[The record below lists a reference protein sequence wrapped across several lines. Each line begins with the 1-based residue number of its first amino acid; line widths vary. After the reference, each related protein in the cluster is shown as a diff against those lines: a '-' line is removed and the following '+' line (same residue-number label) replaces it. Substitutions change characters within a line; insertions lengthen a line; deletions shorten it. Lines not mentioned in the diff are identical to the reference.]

1 MLSFMNDAY
10 LHEMRTYKLWR
21 TDAYGQQ
28 AKKRSIREATKQG
41 RKQAV
46 GRREAIGI
54 KPMRGQKP
62 LLRYVFAVQIVR

>member
-10 LHEMRTYKLWR
+10 LHETRTYKLWR

-54 KPMRGQKP
+54 DR
-62 LLRYVFAVQIVR
+62 